1 MKEIESVLA
10 NYLGSVS
17 TLVGGKPQRR
27 KVVGG
32 SPLPV
37 DVVIEKDLRSFFEN
51 ALTDQGRDLSDYKV
65 YGSVG
70 QPNRYVAKI
79 PWLATLHRS
88 ITTSTTHG
96 YYIVLLFREDMTG
109 CALSLN
115 QGFTH
120 FQRAFG
126 TDELAHRKV
135 KEAGQVAASYLPV
148 PSGFVVGEIDLV
160 ATGEMGTGYEDGAI
174 VSKLYFDGQG
184 ISENQLRQDF
194 GTLLGLYDTLRQ
206 KFGPDLIPAAPPA
219 LDAEFQEAA
228 AALSLKSNEQRKPIP
243 PGPQQPPKK
252 TGHGPRSGYRR
263 DPDVSAEAMRSADY
277 LCEIDALH
285 ESFIS
290 RVTGKKFV
298 EAHHLLPM
306 QYQEQFTAS
315 LDVPENIVVLCPNC
329 HRLLHHGRHKDSQIV
344 LKSLYKKRAESLKG
358 RGLDVDNTTLLKFYN
373 QDIIDL

>member
-1 MKEIESVLA
+1 MNEIESVLA

-17 TLVGGKPQRR
+17 ILVGGKPQRR

-37 DVVIEKDLRSFFEN
+37 DLVIEKDLRTFFEK
-51 ALTDQGRDLSDYKV
+51 ALADQGRDLSEYKV

-79 PWLATLHRS
+79 PWLATLHRA

-135 KEAGQVAASYLPV
+135 KEAAQVAASYLSI
-148 PSGFVVGEIDLV
+148 PSGFVVGEIDLA
-160 ATGEMGTGYEDGAI
+160 ATGEMGAGYEEGAI

-184 ISENQLRQDF
+184 LSETQLRQDF
-194 GTLLGLYDTLRQ
+194 GALLGLYDTLRQ
-206 KFGPDLIPAAPPA
+206 KFGTDLIPAAPPA

-228 AALSLKSNEQRKPIP
+228 AALSLRPHEQRKPIP
-243 PGPQQPPKK
+243 PGPQKPPKK
-252 TGHGPRSGYRR
+252 TGRGPSSGYRR
-263 DPDVSAEAMRSADY
+263 DPDVSAEAMRTAKY
-277 LCEIDALH
+277 LCEIDASH

-306 QYQEQFTAS
+306 QYQEQFAAS
-315 LDVPENIVVLCPNC
+315 LDVPENIVVLCPTC
-329 HRLLHHGRHKDSQIV
+329 HRLLHHGRHKDNQIA
-344 LKSLYKKRAESLKG
+344 LKSLHEQRAVLLKD
-358 RGLDVDNTTLLKFYN
+358 RGLDVDNKTLLKFYN